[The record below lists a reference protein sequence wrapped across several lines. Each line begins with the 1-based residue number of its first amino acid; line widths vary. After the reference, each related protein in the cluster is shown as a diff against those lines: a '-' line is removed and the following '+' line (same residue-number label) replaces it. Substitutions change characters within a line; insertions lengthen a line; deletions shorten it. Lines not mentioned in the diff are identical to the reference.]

1 MPRLRDDVLA
11 KQIGVRIA
19 AARRNRQLSQTAAGA
34 LLGFTFQQM
43 QKYEQGKNL
52 PSIVV
57 LFKMS
62 VVLHTTV
69 TALIGIMPD
78 GKLCPPTALENV
90 MSDLDGAVIVMTV
103 ARLLTEKKDKPLK
116 LIRQTVEVLAKD
128 AD

>member
-11 KQIGVRIA
+11 KQIGIRIA
-19 AARRNRQLSQTAAGA
+19 AARRNRGMSQEGAAA
-34 LLGFTFQQM
+34 LLGFTYQQIW
-43 QKYEQGKNL
+43 KYENGKNL

-62 VVLHTTV
+62 VVFQTTV

-78 GKLCPPTALENV
+78 GKLRPPTALENV

-103 ARLLTEKKDKPLK
+103 ARLLSAKKDKPLK
-116 LIRQTVEVLAKD
+116 LIRQTVEVLAKEHS
-128 AD
+128 